1 MMPDSKSN
9 EVDIDDKL
17 ARIVALGRVVSNQNQ
32 AHFERMIR
40 DMLWSGAV
48 DITDWTLEAV
58 TALMKV
64 CSEENL
70 VVTLK
75 QGTRYFMPVH
85 YPHGP
90 LLESFAKAI
99 MTGQL

>member
-1 MMPDSKSN
+1 MPDSQST
-9 EVDIDDKL
+9 EVDIGDKQ

-32 AHFERMIR
+32 AHFERMICG
-40 DMLWSGAV
+40 MLWSGAV

-64 CSEENL
+64 CSEENI
-70 VVTLK
+70 VITMK

-85 YPHGP
+85 YPRGS
-90 LLESFAKAI
+90 LLEPFAKAI
-99 MTGQL
+99 MAGEF